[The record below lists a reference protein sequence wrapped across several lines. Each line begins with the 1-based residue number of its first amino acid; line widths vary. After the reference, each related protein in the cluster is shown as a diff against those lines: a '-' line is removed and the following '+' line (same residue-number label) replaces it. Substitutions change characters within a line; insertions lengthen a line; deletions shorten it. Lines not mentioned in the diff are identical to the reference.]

1 MPVTCEPTAS
11 VTTGSRASDE
21 SSVDLG
27 QTTCG
32 AASSVIRQKVESCE
46 EQKALEPDE
55 VLTPQQAATQEPAL
69 PAAHSMLRNA
79 VRWQLA
85 SRAVGGPAGNVTP
98 LLGLGGM
105 AVVGAMGECHPT
117 YAALFSSVPCCP
129 FLGSVHFVGP
139 ACLLRE
145 G

>member
-1 MPVTCEPTAS
+1 MLVQHPVEATPEQHS
-11 VTTGSRASDE
+11 LGRLSRSYALPSCI
-21 SSVDLG
+21 
-27 QTTCG
+27 TH
-32 AASSVIRQKVESCE
+32 VEMACM
-46 EQKALEPDE
+46 
-55 VLTPQQAATQEPAL
+55 VL